1 MEIINCDSNLNLVP
15 AVLQNRALEIYV
27 KKAVKYNNGKRDGVN
42 AALGSIR
49 SLFASV
55 FSAIDCQF
63 RGFSVIK

>member
-1 MEIINCDSNLNLVP
+1 VEIINCDSNLNLVP

-55 FSAIDCQF
+55 SAIDCQF